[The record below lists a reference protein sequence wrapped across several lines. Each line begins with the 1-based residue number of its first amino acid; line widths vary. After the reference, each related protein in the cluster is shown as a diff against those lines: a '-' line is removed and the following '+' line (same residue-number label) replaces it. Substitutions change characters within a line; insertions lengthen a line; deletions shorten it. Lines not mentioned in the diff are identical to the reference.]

1 MVCGFCHSVFHFID
15 QFISHTHFCTAET
28 NILTD
33 PVSCDIRRT
42 SEALAFILWSNTV
55 LKLVRDQVI
64 VSDSDYDE
72 ISIRRSIKTKWFGLS
87 GQLKEAWIRAAEV
100 LNHLSTVSQG
110 LMKPNQNMKR
120 NTTGDIP
127 KEDADVI
134 HNGKTNID
142 VFPDNKFD
150 DEIADNGIF
159 SKQKHLHDHRD
170 DRGRWASKVEPE
182 KAKKFRCEPCNFEAP
197 YEWKLNRHKG
207 TGKHK
212 ELCKNVADAVD
223 DSDKLLN
230 VIEEPEYIQI
240 GILDDEIESFDNL
253 EYAYEKEF
261 LHASPSDIIMEDS

>member
-1 MVCGFCHSVFHFID
+1 MQRLHVMVCGYCHAVFHFID

-33 PVSCDIRRT
+33 PVSGDIRRT
-42 SEALAFILWSNTV
+42 SEALAFILWSNTM
-55 LKLVRDQVI
+55 LKLVRDQVM

-87 GQLKEAWIRAAEV
+87 EQLKTAWIRAAEV
-100 LNHLSTVSQG
+100 LNHLSTLSKGMLSTQNPRESVKTQ
-110 LMKPNQNMKR
+110 LNDRPNK
-120 NTTGDIP
+120 
-127 KEDADVI
+127 KS
-134 HNGKTNID
+134 
-142 VFPDNKFD
+142 
-150 DEIADNGIF
+150 DEKSNLQNGIVP
-159 SKQKHLHDHRD
+159 KQKHLHDHRD

-182 KAKKFRCEPCNFEAP
+182 NVKKFRCEPCNFEAP

-212 ELCKNVADAVD
+212 ELCKNVEDAVD
-223 DSDKLLN
+223 DSSSDKLMN

-240 GILDDEIESFDNL
+240 GILDDEIESFDIL